1 MKIGIV
7 TIYDGNNMGS
17 FLQAVA
23 LKCILEDM
31 NHSVVFVQRMTEE
44 ENLKMFLNRPFSKP
58 RQFPFNYFAIF
69 KRFICNRSEDRKRR
83 DEIKKIYDVLSIE
96 RNYLP
101 KVEPNDLSDI
111 DLLICGSDE
120 IWNFDNTSISVP
132 FYTCQSYGE
141 NIRKIAYAVSV
152 GTSSVKD
159 FKKHPEI
166 VNSIS
171 LFDKVFPRDQHS
183 KEVLEKVLN
192 RPLELVCDPTL
203 LVEKKRLYA
212 KTERLIKEPY
222 IMVYAYDL
230 SNEEQTKLIEFS
242 KEQGM
247 PIISIFHYL
256 RIANKIVVDSP
267 YMFENF
273 ISNAEYCYTST
284 FHGTIF
290 CTLFAKRFLYH
301 PRRLKVKEVAEYIG
315 IEDRL
320 WSTGDY
326 AEFKRRMMEAVNRIE
341 VDKKLDR
348 IKREN
353 LDRLS
358 RTISNVTI

>member
-1 MKIGIV
+1 M
-7 TIYDGNNMGS
+7 
-17 FLQAVA
+17 
-23 LKCILEDM
+23 
-31 NHSVVFVQRMTEE
+31 
-44 ENLKMFLNRPFSKP
+44 
-58 RQFPFNYFAIF
+58 
-69 KRFICNRSEDRKRR
+69 
-83 DEIKKIYDVLSIE
+83 
-96 RNYLP
+96 
-101 KVEPNDLSDI
+101 
-111 DLLICGSDE
+111 
-120 IWNFDNTSISVP
+120 
-132 FYTCQSYGE
+132 
-141 NIRKIAYAVSV
+141 
-152 GTSSVKD
+152 
-159 FKKHPEI
+159 
-166 VNSIS
+166 
-171 LFDKVFPRDQHS
+171 
-183 KEVLEKVLN
+183 LN